1 MLTGGLSASI
11 NLNKDPEVKMAKN
24 NDRNLNV
31 TIKNAEEDKD
41 EVVISMSAIMKKLKK
56 YFLPW
61 IIIAAMLGALIVSLK
76 TVETIRSKPPLTAL
90 VSFSY
95 DGVEKGLDP
104 HGKTF
109 DVNTL
114 KNPEVIKN
122 ALTELDIDLAKIETV
137 RQNIT
142 VAGVIPADA
151 IDRITAYKSVMD
163 KTPNNALAAADAVL
177 DVSYFPTQYKVT
189 FNYGATGLSSDK
201 AVQVLNTTLDKY
213 RDYFYK
219 EYGYNETLGAA
230 VATIKYS
237 DYDYPEAVDLFR
249 STLTTLSKYIKGISN
264 SDTTHFRSSSG
275 YTFDDLYET
284 IKTIRSLDLDKAES
298 LITVNNITKNK
309 QDSIDYYQFRIDS
322 LTREKDADEES
333 YKAVVSAKETYEKDK
348 LLVMQNSDGA
358 NQEISKNS
366 EEYDNL
372 VKQEV
377 SLAASIAETR
387 QQINF
392 YETRKEALKK
402 ASNCTQAQIDD
413 MEKRLEGVNAK
424 VNDIVEKTKAAA
436 EEYYEDVE
444 FANAYK
450 LLVPAANSKTAGI
463 KIIIKN
469 SLKKIILAEAF
480 LFFIYFGIAFVTAL
494 IEENKKK
501 PVKAAAGSTGGDGDD
516 DDDDDDDIDEVIEE
530 VAEAIGAE
538 AEKTD
543 SNTSKKNKKK

>member
-1 MLTGGLSASI
+1 
-11 NLNKDPEVKMAKN
+11 MAKN

-31 TIKNAEEDKD
+31 TIKNAGDEKD
-41 EVVISMSAIMKKLKK
+41 EVIISLPSIMRKLKK

-61 IIIAAMLGALIVSLK
+61 IIIAAMLGAMIVGLK
-76 TVETIRSKPPLTAL
+76 TVETIRNKPPITAL

-95 DGVEKGLDP
+95 KGVEKGLDP
-104 HGKTF
+104 DGRTL

-122 ALTELDIDLAKIETV
+122 ALTELDIDLEKLEDV

-163 KTPNNALAAADAVL
+163 KAQNGSLGAADAIL
-177 DVSYFPTQYKVT
+177 DVSYFPTQYEVT
-189 FNYGATGLSSDK
+189 FNYGRAGLSKEK

-219 EYGYNETLGAA
+219 QYGYNDTLGAA
-230 VATIKYS
+230 VATIDYN

-249 STLTTLSKYIKGISN
+249 DSLSTLAKYINGISN
-264 SDTTHFRSSSG
+264 ADTTHFRSSDG

-309 QDSIDYYQFRIDS
+309 QDSIDYYQYRIEN
-322 LTREKDADEES
+322 LTREMNADEET
-333 YKAVVSAKETYEKDK
+333 YKAVVAAKADYEKDK
-348 LLVMQNSDGA
+348 LLLIQNGEGT

-366 EEYDNL
+366 EEYDRL
-372 VKQEV
+372 VQKEV
-377 SLAASIAETR
+377 NLAAEIAETR
-387 QQINF
+387 QQINY
-392 YETRKEALKK
+392 YESRKEALNK
-402 ASNCTQAQIDD
+402 ASNCTEAQMQD
-413 MEKRLEGVNAK
+413 MEKRLASVDGK
-424 VNDIVEKTKAAA
+424 VKDIVAKTKAAA
-436 EEYYEDVE
+436 EEYYEEVE

-450 LLVPAANSKTAGI
+450 VLVPAANSKTAGI
-463 KIIIKN
+463 KAVIKG
-469 SLKKIILAEAF
+469 SLKLIILAEAF
-480 LFFIYFGIAFVTAL
+480 IFLIYFGVAFVTAL
-494 IEENKKK
+494 KDENKKK
-501 PVKAAAGSTGGDGDD
+501 TVKAVAGNAGGDGD

-530 VAEAIGAE
+530 VAEALGAE
-538 AEKTD
+538 VEKPS
-543 SNTSKKNKKK
+543 SNNSKKNKKK

>member
-76 TVETIRSKPPLTAL
+76 TVETIRNKPPITAL

-95 DGVEKGLDP
+95 SGVEKGLDP
-104 HGKTF
+104 RGRTF
-109 DVNTL
+109 DVNVL
-114 KNPEVIKN
+114 KNPEIIKN
-122 ALTELDIDLAKIETV
+122 ALTELDIDLAKIEDV

-142 VAGVIPADA
+142 IAGVVPADA

-163 KTPNNALAAADAVL
+163 KAQNGNLAAADAVL
-177 DVSYFPTQYKVT
+177 DVSYFPTKYEVT
-189 FNYGATGLSSDK
+189 FNYGAAGFTTEK

-219 EYGYNETLGAA
+219 QYGYNETLGAT
-230 VATIKYS
+230 VATIDYKS
-237 DYDYPEAVDLFR
+237 YDYPEAVDLFR
-249 STLTTLSKYIKGISN
+249 STLTTLAKYINGISN
-264 SDTTHFRSSSG
+264 SDTTHFRSSDG

-372 VKQEV
+372 VQKEV
-377 SLAASIAETR
+377 NLASAIAETR

-392 YETRKEALKK
+392 YESRKEALKK
-402 ASNCTQAQIDD
+402 ASNCTEAQMKD
-413 MEKRLEGVNAK
+413 MEKRLDSVDVK
-424 VNDIVEKTKAAA
+424 VKDIVEKTKAAA
-436 EEYYEDVE
+436 EEYYEEVE

-450 LLVPAANSKTAGI
+450 VLVPAANSKTAGI

-543 SNTSKKNKKK
+543 SGSSKKNKKK

>member
-1 MLTGGLSASI
+1 
-11 NLNKDPEVKMAKN
+11 MAKN

-104 HGKTF
+104 HGRTF

-122 ALTELDIDLAKIETV
+122 ALTELDIDLAKIEDV

-142 VAGVIPADA
+142 IAGVIPSDA
-151 IDRITAYKSVMD
+151 IDRITTYKSVMD
-163 KTPNNALAAADAVL
+163 KAQNGNLAAADAVL
-177 DVSYFPTQYKVT
+177 DVSYFPTKYEVK
-189 FNYGATGLSSDK
+189 FNYGAAGFTTEK

-219 EYGYNETLGAA
+219 QYGYNETLGAA

-463 KIIIKN
+463 KVIVKN
-469 SLKKIILAEAF
+469 SLKLIILAEAF

-494 IEENKKK
+494 KEENKKK
-501 PVKAAAGSTGGDGDD
+501 PVKAAASAGGDGDD
-516 DDDDDDDIDEVIEE
+516 DDDDDEIDEVIEE

-538 AEKTD
+538 AEKTN